1 MDTVRAYHMGERLFV
16 EVHIVLD
23 PETKLYFA
31 HDVGESLEAK
41 IEQIEEVERCFVHLD
56 FNFDQYVFDTN
67 HILMRINVL

>member
-23 PETKLYFA
+23 PETQLFIA

-56 FNFDQYVFDTN
+56 FNFDQ
-67 HILMRINVL
+67 